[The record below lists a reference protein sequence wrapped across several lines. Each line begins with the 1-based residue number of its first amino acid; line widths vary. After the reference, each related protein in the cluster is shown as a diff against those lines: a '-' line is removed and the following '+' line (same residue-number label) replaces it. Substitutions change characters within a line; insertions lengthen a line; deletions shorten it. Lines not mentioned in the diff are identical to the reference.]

1 MRAKKKRKMLEEEK
15 KEDVNGSISQQNVQ
29 EEEEDLYMPVD
40 NEKDFVSADAEFF
53 QDHSE
58 FVSFLQNMDLP
69 EQNEKRKKKKKNIQ
83 KEEDADGLEDYEKR
97 PRDMPES
104 WIEQSKSD
112 TKSSRLPVK
121 RLDGTVVTVK
131 NPVPSSTS
139 VSKEEEEE
147 EEGEEVQEEE
157 EEEDQQQQQQQ
168 QQKQRQQR
176 RQEPIEEQDSDEDS
190 EDEQAKLILRTRFIR
205 QLKLRVADVCCS
217 IVENPDHAVRSRGGK
232 SSKLQELHQLAATKD
247 ETAKCLV
254 VLSQLRVF
262 VDILPGYYIRPLT
275 DAEKRTIVSKDV
287 RYARS
292 SENALLLA
300 YQIYLRRLTKMIR
313 VESSAEYRL
322 VAAKCLGTLLL
333 ERPQFNYWESII
345 ATLVP
350 VADEVSSDDNNKI
363 ARTTCEMF
371 EKMLKSDLSGLSTLE
386 YLKNVTKRL
395 KQRNCELSLDL
406 LATLRH
412 CKVNAALSKQKR
424 ARLKKKRKR
433 MRQDEI
439 AQALAEAEATE
450 QKQEVLIRRADALR
464 DLVLIYFRVLRS
476 KKKNNARKKLIL
488 PEAMGGLRR
497 ISHFLNFDVAREL
510 LQLLSDL
517 VNEERMPLGCT

>member
-1 MRAKKKRKMLEEEK
+1 MLEEERK
-15 KEDVNGSISQQNVQ
+15 KDLNGSISQQNK
-29 EEEEDLYMPVD
+29 EEEQDLYMPVD
-40 NEKDFVSADAEFF
+40 NEKDFISADAEFF

-58 FVSFLQNMDLP
+58 FASFLQNMDLP
-69 EQNEKRKKKKKNIQ
+69 EQNEKRKKKKKKKKVQ

-97 PRDMPES
+97 PRVMPES

-121 RLDGTVVTVK
+121 RLDGTVVAVR
-131 NPVPSSTS
+131 NPIP
-139 VSKEEEEE
+139 KEEEEE
-147 EEGEEVQEEE
+147 EEEEKEEE
-157 EEEDQQQQQQQ
+157 EEEKEEEKEEEQQQQQQ
-168 QQKQRQQR
+168 RQQR
-176 RQEPIEEQDSDEDS
+176 QRQRQEPIEEDSDEDS

-205 QLKLRVADVCCS
+205 QLKLRIADVCCS
-217 IVENPDHAVRSRGGK
+217 IVESPDHAVRSRGGK
-232 SSKLQELHQLAATKD
+232 PSKLQELHQLAATKD

-275 DAEKRTIVSKDV
+275 DAEKRAIVSKDV

-313 VESSAEYRL
+313 VESSPEYRL

-350 VADEVSSDDNNKI
+350 IADEGGDNNKI

-371 EKMLKSDLSGLSTLE
+371 EKMLKSDLNGMNTLE

-412 CKVNAALSKQKR
+412 CKVNAALSKKKR

-510 LQLLSDL
+510 LQLLSEL
-517 VNEERMPLGCT
+517 VNEEKMPLGCT